1 MTATFRYKAV
11 DPDGRLFEGVEE
23 APSREALIFRL
34 RDKGAIPIRAEP
46 WSARAAEDS
55 GRSLFR
61 RKRVRAQDVA
71 YFTRDLSVLL
81 QSGLPLDQALST
93 LAEFA
98 SSGPASKLTADV
110 LSRIQS
116 GATLGDAIEAAGPV
130 FPSFY
135 SGMVRAGEAGGA
147 LNEVMA
153 RLAAMLEQR
162 HALAEQVRT
171 AMFYP
176 MLVLVLTGLSLA
188 VLLTFVIPQF
198 EPLFEQAGSDL
209 PTITRIVLAASAFV
223 RGYSWAMA
231 LALLGL
237 AVALRWHNAT
247 PSGRL
252 RLGRINL
259 ALPLLGQLTR
269 QIETAKFC
277 RVLGTTIQ
285 NGVPLLDAVT
295 MASHTVANGVIAAA
309 LDRVS
314 GPLSR
319 GEGLARPLADARV
332 FPPLAVHLIRVG
344 EESGQLAQMLLRV
357 ADIFDVEIR
366 RTIERL
372 LSLLVPLVTI
382 GLGIL
387 IALIVGSILAAI
399 LQSYQVP
406 L

>member
-1 MTATFRYKAV
+1 MASFRYKAV
-11 DPDGRLFEGVEE
+11 DPDGRLIEGVEE
-23 APSREALIFRL
+23 APSRDALIVRL
-34 RDKGAIPIRAEP
+34 RDKGATPIQAEP
-46 WSARAAEDS
+46 WAAPVARN
-55 GRSLFR
+55 GRKSLFQ
-61 RKRVRAQDVA
+61 RKRLRARDIA

-93 LAEFA
+93 LAQFA
-98 SSGPASKLTADV
+98 SSGPVGKLTKDL
-110 LSRIQS
+110 LSRIQA
-116 GATLGDAIEAAGPV
+116 GATLADAIDAAGPV

-147 LNEVMA
+147 LNEVMV

-162 HALAEQVRT
+162 LSLVEQVRT

-176 MLVLVLTGLSLA
+176 ILVLILTGLSLTI
-188 VLLTFVIPQF
+188 LLTVVIPQF

-209 PTITRIVLAASAFV
+209 PTITRIVLAASAFL
-223 RGYSWAMA
+223 RGYNWILAI
-231 LALLGL
+231 ALLGL
-237 AVALRWHNAT
+237 AIGMRMHNAT
-247 PSGRL
+247 SSGRV
-252 RLGRINL
+252 RIGRVKL

-269 QIETAKFC
+269 QIETATFC

-295 MASHTVANGVIAAA
+295 MAGQTISNGVMAAA

-314 GPLSR
+314 GPLAR
-319 GEGLARPLADARV
+319 GEGLARPLADARI

-344 EESGQLAQMLLRV
+344 EESGQLSQMLIRV
-357 ADIFDVEIR
+357 ADIFDVEIK

-382 GLGIL
+382 GLGIV

-406 L
+406 F

>member
-1 MTATFRYKAV
+1 MASFRYKAV
-11 DPDGRLFEGVEE
+11 DPDGRLFEGVED
-23 APSREALIFRL
+23 APSREALIVRL
-34 RDKGAIPIRAEP
+34 RNKGAIPIRADP
-46 WSARAAEDS
+46 WAVRATEA
-55 GRSLFR
+55 GRRSLFR
-61 RKRVRAQDVA
+61 RKRVQAKDIA
-71 YFTRDLSVLL
+71 HFTRDLSVLL

-98 SSGPASKLTADV
+98 QSGPVSTVTADI
-110 LSRIQS
+110 LSRVQS
-116 GATLGDAIEAAGPV
+116 GATLADAIDAADPV

-147 LNEVMA
+147 LNEVTA

-162 HALAEQVRT
+162 QALTEQVRT

-176 MLVLVLTGLSLA
+176 MLVLILTGLSLV

-223 RGYSWAMA
+223 RGYSWTLA
-231 LALLGL
+231 LALLAL
-237 AVALRWHNAT
+237 AFALRWHNSS

-252 RLGRINL
+252 RIGRIKL
-259 ALPLLGQLTR
+259 GMPLIGKLTQ

-277 RVLGTTIQ
+277 RVLGTTLQ
-285 NGVPLLDAVT
+285 NAVPLLDAVT
-295 MASHTVANGVIAAA
+295 MASKTVSNGVMAAA
-309 LDRVS
+309 IEQIR
-314 GPLSR
+314 GPLSH
-319 GEGLARPLADARV
+319 GEGLARPLADTRV
-332 FPPLAVHLIRVG
+332 LPPVATHLIRVG
-344 EESGQLAQMLLRV
+344 EESGQLSQMLVRV
-357 ADIFDVEIR
+357 ADIFDVEIKR
-366 RTIERL
+366 AIERL

-399 LQSYQVP
+399 LQSYRVP